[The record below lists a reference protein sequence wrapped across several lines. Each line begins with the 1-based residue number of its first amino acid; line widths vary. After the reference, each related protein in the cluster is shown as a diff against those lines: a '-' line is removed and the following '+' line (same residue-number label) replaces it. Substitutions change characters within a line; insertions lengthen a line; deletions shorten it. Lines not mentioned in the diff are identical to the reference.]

1 MEVILI
7 IVVFW
12 VVGKLLKAVFG
23 GFSKSDYRRD
33 QYMRQRRHCLAGS
46 FVSGVGI

>member
-12 VVGKLLKAVFG
+12 VVGKLLQERLPARPVT
-23 GFSKSDYRRD
+23 R
-33 QYMRQRRHCLAGS
+33 MRQRRHCLAGS
-46 FVSGVGI
+46 FVPGVGI

>member
-33 QYMRQRRHCLAGS
+33 QYH
-46 FVSGVGI
+46 V